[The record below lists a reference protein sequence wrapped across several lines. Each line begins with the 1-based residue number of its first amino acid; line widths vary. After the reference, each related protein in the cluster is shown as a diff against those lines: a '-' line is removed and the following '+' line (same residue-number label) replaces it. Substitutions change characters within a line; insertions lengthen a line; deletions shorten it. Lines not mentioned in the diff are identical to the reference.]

1 MKKRFGF
8 YMTTLMIV
16 ILFSSCALSR
26 KADPIILPA
35 AGDVASISVV
45 SGDVTAVSDDE
56 QWIAEFMALLADMK
70 STSRWSI
77 NDGPTVKEYIMINLN
92 CCDGTIKT
100 VFFYEEYGKEY
111 VEQPYQGIY
120 RPASELG
127 AKITELLD
135 NGKLSVRTTVPASI
149 SRISTYK

>member
-16 ILFSSCALSR
+16 ILFSGCALNR

-35 AGDVASISVV
+35 AEDLTSISVV
-45 SGDVTAVSDDE
+45 SGDMTAASDDE
-56 QWIAEFMALLADMK
+56 QWIAEFIALLADME
-70 STSRWSI
+70 STSLWSI
-77 NDGPTVKEYIMINLN
+77 NDAPTVKEYIMINLN

-100 VFFYEEYGKEY
+100 VFFYEENGKEY

-127 AKITELLD
+127 VRITELLE
-135 NGKLSVRTTVPASI
+135 SSPFAA
-149 SRISTYK
+149 